1 VTNHAV
7 KLALHAGI
15 EAVTEAE
22 IAAVAAVAEADVRT
36 MVEAGVVDAVAAAG
50 AVADTAAV
58 AAVEDTKPNA
68 RQSSVVGLQVS
79 GFRRGCLLG
88 R

>member
-1 VTNHAV
+1 
-7 KLALHAGI
+7 
-15 EAVTEAE
+15 
-22 IAAVAAVAEADVRT
+22 
-36 MVEAGVVDAVAAAG
+36 
-50 AVADTAAV
+50 VADTAAV